1 MTAAEE
7 QADLRNQALLRQR
20 DLLDRGVGTS
30 AAVETAELAASSAS
44 QSILSRRQALA
55 NAEARLD
62 QAKTRL
68 ARVEIDLSDAQRRR
82 DDTVIR
88 AAFDGALTDVRTVN
102 GGRVT
107 ANEVVARLIDPD
119 ALEVSFRVSTSQYA
133 VLLNEAG
140 QLQQAE
146 VTATLEVSG
155 VDLTASGQITRDSA
169 SVGEGQTGRLL
180 FARLEDAAGFRPGDF
195 VTVSITEP
203 PLSQVALLPATA
215 VDAGGTVLTVNAENR
230 LEVAPAPILR
240 RQGDNVIVDASAIA
254 GQTIITER
262 SPLLGAGI
270 LVSPIARDPEGRPIT
285 AEPEAPEML
294 TLDAERRAKL
304 IAMVEGANRMP
315 AEAKARIL
323 AQLEQDEVPAETVN
337 RIESRFG
344 G

>member
-1 MTAAEE
+1 MNAEPRSFPARERVLAVNVVEVTPGTLSPTMTVFGEVRSRRTLDIRPPVGGTVLETAEALIDGGRVEEGEVLLRIDATEAESALARLEADRQDAAAELRDAERNITLAQDELTAAEE

-140 QLQQAE
+140 QL
-146 VTATLEVSG
+146 LDRFGNPYYFHPVSE
-155 VDLTASGQITRDSA
+155 QMIEIRSA
-169 SVGEGQTGRLL
+169 GPDGKLWTNDDV
-180 FARLEDAAGFRPGDF
+180 ALEDE
-195 VTVSITEP
+195 T
-203 PLSQVALLPATA
+203 
-215 VDAGGTVLTVNAENR
+215 GG
-230 LEVAPAPILR
+230 
-240 RQGDNVIVDASAIA
+240 
-254 GQTIITER
+254 
-262 SPLLGAGI
+262 
-270 LVSPIARDPEGRPIT
+270 
-285 AEPEAPEML
+285 EAFKNL
-294 TLDAERRAKL
+294 
-304 IAMVEGANRMP
+304 
-315 AEAKARIL
+315 
-323 AQLEQDEVPAETVN
+323 
-337 RIESRFG
+337 
-344 G
+344 